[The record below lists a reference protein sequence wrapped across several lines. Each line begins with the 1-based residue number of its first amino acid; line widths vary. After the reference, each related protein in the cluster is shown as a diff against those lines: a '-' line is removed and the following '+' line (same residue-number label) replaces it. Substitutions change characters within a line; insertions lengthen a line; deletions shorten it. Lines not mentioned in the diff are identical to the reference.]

1 MGYMK
6 DMIKCTGVAVMMT
19 TAIFGFSSCGHS
31 DKSKNQQESM
41 PRMRVD
47 VALPEVDSVVLHR
60 TFPGYLTANTKLDIV
75 ARVNGYLV
83 GKYFDDGEIV
93 KQGQK
98 LFSIEESQY
107 RDALQQAEAQ
117 LQSAIATNEYAT
129 KHYSA
134 MKKALESDAVSQMDV
149 IQAEASMNE
158 SKAAVE
164 SAKASVQTAMTTL
177 GYCTLN
183 APFEGRIAA
192 PGVTVGDYLA
202 GGGSPV
208 KLTTIYDDRIVKAN
222 ITIED
227 ALYLQILDNMK
238 NNNVDYT
245 AIPIAFSD
253 TLPHSYKGKLSY
265 VAPNIDQSTGSLQLQ
280 VEIANPY
287 EELKAGMYAM
297 VYLPFATDPDA
308 ILVKDA
314 SIGTDQ
320 QGKYLYTVGKDNKV
334 VYTPIKIGEIVNDT
348 MRIVTEGITP
358 DTRYVT
364 KALLKVRDGVEV
376 DPVMMK

>member
-1 MGYMK
+1 MNTSFKYVKLIGAMGL
-6 DMIKCTGVAVMMT
+6 AV
-19 TAIFGFSSCGHS
+19 ILLNSCG
-31 DKSKNQQESM
+31 KSTGKKVSGEAAAE
-41 PRMRVD
+41 PMRVD
-47 VALPEVDSVVLHR
+47 VALPEVDSVVLHK
-60 TFPGYLTANTKLDIV
+60 TFPGYLSANTKLDIV

-83 GKYFDDGEIV
+83 GKYFVDGEIV

-98 LFSIEESQY
+98 LFSIEDSQY

-129 KHYSA
+129 KHYHA

-149 IQAEASMNE
+149 IQAESAMNE
-158 SKAAVE
+158 SRASIE
-164 SAKASVQTAMTTL
+164 SAKAAVQTAKTTL
-177 GYCTLN
+177 GYCTVY

-208 KLTTIYDDRIVKAN
+208 KLTTIYDDKIVKAN

-227 ALYLQILDNMK
+227 GLYLEILDNMK

-245 AIPIAFSD
+245 AIPVMFSD
-253 TLPHSYKGKLSY
+253 TLPHRYHGKLSY
-265 VAPNIDQSTGSLQLQ
+265 VAPNIDQSTGSLELQ

-287 EELKAGMYAM
+287 EELKAGMYSL
-297 VYLPFATDPDA
+297 VYLPFDTDPAA

-320 QGKYLYTVGKDNKV
+320 QGKYLYTVNSDNKV
-334 VYTPIKIGEIVNDT
+334 VYTPIEIGEIVNDT
-348 MRIVTEGITP
+348 MRIVTRGITP
-358 DTRYVT
+358 ETRYVT
-364 KALLKVRDGVEV
+364 KALLKVREGASVN
-376 DPVMMK
+376 PVLTK